1 MKRSHLYYAGILGLF
16 AVLAGC
22 DTPGIKSKVKSPNQI
37 AQQPIG
43 EATTTSANIDANAV
57 KAQAPA
63 VWTPNL
69 TISDVIA
76 KACGITPR
84 GSKAAAAPSFEFD
97 SAALGPEDREMLA
110 EVAKCLT
117 TGALKGKSIGLIGRA
132 DARGED
138 EYNMTLGAHRADA
151 VKRYFVDL
159 GVGKDRLRASSR
171 GELDATGKDEAGYA
185 QDRRVDIELL

>member
-1 MKRSHLYYAGILGLF
+1 MERSHLYYAGILGLF

-43 EATTTSANIDANAV
+43 EATTTSANVDPNAAAV
-57 KAQAPA
+57 KAQTPA

-97 SAALGPEDREMLA
+97 SAALGQEDRDMLA

-117 TGALKGKSIGLIGRA
+117 TGALKGK
-132 DARGED
+132 
-138 EYNMTLGAHRADA
+138 
-151 VKRYFVDL
+151 
-159 GVGKDRLRASSR
+159 
-171 GELDATGKDEAGYA
+171 
-185 QDRRVDIELL
+185 